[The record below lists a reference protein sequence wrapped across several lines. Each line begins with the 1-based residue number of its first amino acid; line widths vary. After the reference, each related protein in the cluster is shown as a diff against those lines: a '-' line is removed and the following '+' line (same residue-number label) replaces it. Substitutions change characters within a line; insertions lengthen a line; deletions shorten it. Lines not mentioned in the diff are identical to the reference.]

1 MTGFHHGV
9 TALEQQ
15 SGILPIRN
23 ASISTIGLIAYA
35 DDADDNVFPI
45 DTPVR
50 VSSIPRVLDAA
61 GLHGTLRKSLETIN
75 QITNPTLIVVRVA
88 SNATSDVVGTTV
100 AGVRTGMQAL
110 LTAKSVLNLKPSIL
124 CAPELET
131 PDVVQGLISICRKLR
146 AYAYVTPRDIE
157 GVILA
162 TAEEVVTYR
171 NTLAAREIELI
182 WPEWTSGNVLLAG
195 EEMIEAPSEPDP
207 S

>member
-1 MTGFHHGV
+1 MPFHHGV

-35 DDADDNVFPI
+35 DDADDNVFPL

-50 VSSIPRVLDAA
+50 VSSIPRVLEAA

-88 SNATSDVVGTTV
+88 SPATSDVIGTTV
-100 AGVRTGMQAL
+100 SGVRTGMQAL

-146 AYAYVTPRDIE
+146 AYAYVTPRDTNRLM
-157 GVILA
+157 LA
-162 TAEEVVTYR
+162 TAEAVVTYR
-171 NTLAAREIELI
+171 NTLAAREIEPI
-182 WPEWTSGNVLLAG
+182 WPEFTSGNVLLAA
-195 EEMIEAPSEPDP
+195 EAAPDP
-207 S
+207 EAIPEGE

>member
-1 MTGFHHGV
+1 MPFHHGV

-23 ASISTIGLIAYA
+23 ASISTIGLLAYA
-35 DDADDNVFPI
+35 DDADDTVFPL

-50 VSSIPRVLDAA
+50 VSSIPRVLEAA

-88 SNATSDVVGTTV
+88 SPATSDVIGTTV

-124 CAPELET
+124 IAPDLET
-131 PDVVQGLISICRKLR
+131 PAVVQGLISICKKLR
-146 AYAYVTPRDIE
+146 AYAYVTPRDTA
-157 GVILA
+157 GDMLA
-162 TAEEVVTYR
+162 TAEAVVTYR

-182 WPEWTSGNVLLAG
+182 WPEWTSGNVLQPVVTEPEG
-195 EEMIEAPSEPDP
+195 E
-207 S
+207 

>member
-9 TALEQQ
+9 TAIEQQ

-35 DDADDNVFPI
+35 DDADPEVFPL

-50 VSSIPRVLDAA
+50 VSSIPRVLEAA

-88 SNATSDVVGTTV
+88 SPATSDVIGTTV
-100 AGVRTGMQAL
+100 SGVRTGMQAL

-131 PDVVQGLISICRKLR
+131 PDVVQAMIAVAKKLR
-146 AYAYVTPRDIE
+146 AYFYATPRDVNGE
-157 GVILA
+157 ILPTKEAVAAYRA
-162 TAEEVVTYR
+162 TLGDREV
-171 NTLAAREIELI
+171 ELV
-182 WPEWTSGNVLLAG
+182 WPEFTSGNVLQPTSLEPVPSG
-195 EEMIEAPSEPDP
+195 E
-207 S
+207 

>member
-35 DDADDNVFPI
+35 DDADDSVFPL

-50 VSSIPRVLDAA
+50 VSSIPRVLEAA

-88 SNATSDVVGTTV
+88 SNATSDVIGTTF

-131 PDVVQGLISICRKLR
+131 PDVVQGLIAICRKLR
-146 AYAYVTPRDIE
+146 AYAYVTPRDTSR
-157 GVILA
+157 VMLA
-162 TAEEVVTYR
+162 TAEAVVTYR
-171 NTLAAREIELI
+171 NTLAAREIGLI
-182 WPEWTSGNVLLAG
+182 WPEWTAGNVLQPVVV
-195 EEMIEAPSEPDP
+195 EPVPSGA
-207 S
+207 